1 MKIRQMEQK
10 IEKNYFVCQI
20 IAFEL
25 GVANSH
31 NLEQDTCRR
40 QSMSSQTPLR
50 FSLTLE
56 ETFSKSTFLRMIKQH
71 DKSAIMEI
79 SQVFGTLSHV
89 QCKSV
94 F

>member
-31 NLEQDTCRR
+31 NTEQDTCRR

-50 FSLTLE
+50 FS
-56 ETFSKSTFLRMIKQH
+56 
-71 DKSAIMEI
+71 
-79 SQVFGTLSHV
+79 
-89 QCKSV
+89 
-94 F
+94 

>member
-31 NLEQDTCRR
+31 NTEQDSCRR

-50 FSLTLE
+50 FPRTLE
-56 ETFSKSTFLRMIKQH
+56 ETFSKSTFPRMMKNT
-71 DKSAIMEI
+71 KKA
-79 SQVFGTLSHV
+79 LS
-89 QCKSV
+89 
-94 F
+94 